1 MNYICYYRVS
11 TKAQGRSG
19 LGLGDKRSIV
29 NQYFQDGDKLLL
41 EFTEVESGKKGDRPK
56 LQEAIRAC
64 QQWGGEIIDCKARP
78 AQSECS
84 LRDDATGFRR

>member
-19 LGLGDKRSIV
+19 LGLGDQRSIV
-29 NQYFQDGDKLLL
+29 NRYLRDDDKLLV

-56 LQEAIRAC
+56 LQEAYPGLSATRGKAA
-64 QQWGGEIIDCKARP
+64 DCKA
-78 AQSECS
+78 
-84 LRDDATGFRR
+84 